1 VRLSGDRIQRDND
14 SSFFPYCITDEVVK
28 TAAGNRWNGKE
39 VMAVLLDR
47 SGDKINITGE
57 AIKVSLLSGN
67 R

>member
-1 VRLSGDRIQRDND
+1 
-14 SSFFPYCITDEVVK
+14 VVK